1 MKKSLASNVVELDNP
16 CEPFKLVQF
25 EPEYFELL
33 VFLRDG
39 TIRLQTNESSYYYC
53 TALFSAALDLTRL
66 LKGKP
71 TAHLTYGIE
80 KNRVTD
86 PDSRPDLLC
95 VDKDKLMEG
104 IEADRVTSNWP
115 KVVEFFQILQP
126 LFKEVESK

>member
-1 MKKSLASNVVELDNP
+1 MKKSATGNVIEIESP
-16 CEPFKLVQF
+16 SERFELVQF

-39 TIRLQTNESSYYYC
+39 TVRIQTNVSSYYYC

-71 TAHLTYGIE
+71 TSHLTYGIE

-95 VDKDKLMEG
+95 VDRDKLVEG
-104 IEADRVTSNWP
+104 LEADRVTSHWP
-115 KVVEFFQILQP
+115 KVVEFFQIMQP
-126 LFKEVESK
+126 LYNEIE